1 MRILPYLYLADAVP
15 FFEPF
20 IFDTLLA
27 LISCIAGIVAL
38 FVGGKAYKNY
48 KALNNSFND
57 TKNYSGTITDNSQRA
72 AGNIYNQTCDATSLV
87 TLTSQNFEASLEKA
101 YSCFER
107 KCADNLH
114 QIIDETNRIIHESKI
129 SIGGYTK
136 IDWINI
142 YFESAKNSS
151 DEYMQQ
157 IWAKVLAK
165 ELEFAGSFSY
175 KTLDVLKNLSA
186 DDFKQFELLASLQ
199 IDGYLIKG
207 DLIDQRISWTQ
218 LLKLQ
223 ELGLVNLA
231 DTQKTFAINENE
243 ELIAVDNGN
252 YVIKFHN
259 PSKSEYD
266 VEFQIYMLTSSGIEL
281 LKILPQIQREE
292 YIIRAANI
300 IKEKC
305 QNGVALELHKV
316 NYINGDMVNYS
327 VLDLLE

>member
-1 MRILPYLYLADAVP
+1 M
-15 FFEPF
+15 
-20 IFDTLLA
+20 
-27 LISCIAGIVAL
+27 
-38 FVGGKAYKNY
+38 
-48 KALNNSFND
+48 
-57 TKNYSGTITDNSQRA
+57 
-72 AGNIYNQTCDATSLV
+72 
-87 TLTSQNFEASLEKA
+87 TSQNFEASLEKA

-259 PSKSEYD
+259 PSKSEHD
-266 VEFQIYMLTSSGIEL
+266 VKFQIYMLTSSGIEL

-305 QNGVALELHKV
+305 QNGVTLELHKV

>member
-1 MRILPYLYLADAVP
+1 MRILPYLYLADVAP
-15 FFEPF
+15 FFESF
-20 IFDTLLA
+20 NFDTLLA

-38 FVGGKAYKNY
+38 FVGGKAYKNC
-48 KALNNSFND
+48 KILNNSFND

-87 TLTSQNFEASLEKA
+87 ALTSQNFEASLEKA

-114 QIIDETNRIIHESKI
+114 QIIDETNRIIRDSKI

-142 YFESAKNSS
+142 YFESAKNSA

-157 IWAKVLAK
+157 IWARVLAK
-165 ELEFAGSFSY
+165 ELECAGSFSY

-199 IDGYLIKG
+199 IDGYLIEG
-207 DLIDQRISWTQ
+207 DLIKQYISWTQ

-231 DTQKTFAINENE
+231 GTQKTFKINEK
-243 ELIAVDNGN
+243 LITVDNGN

-259 PSKSEYD
+259 PSKSEHD

-292 YIIRAANI
+292 YIIRAANT

-305 QNGVALELHKV
+305 QNGVTLELHKV